1 MMQEEE
7 TKREVRRMPMKA
19 VTPSEHRQIVA
30 YACRLLNKLEGGPHH
45 RKYRDEL
52 EALTA
57 TYDRYQQCL
66 EDLWGVLET
75 YRAKSERLKDACKRK
90 KIR

>member
-30 YACRLLNKLEGGPHH
+30 YACRLLKKLEGGPHH

-57 TYDRYQQCL
+57 TYDSTSSASRIFGEC
-66 EDLWGVLET
+66 WKPT
-75 YRAKSERLKDACKRK
+75 ARK
-90 KIR
+90 ASA